1 MRQRKIW
8 ISALLIILSALM
20 IFSCSCEKDNRKLSE
35 MTTEEQIKFVKKQGI
50 EIPEGYE
57 DTVERRINEIIFK
70 AEEYPWAPIPPTTIN
85 DPKMT
90 EFAKEVGDAVHKYY
104 EQDTD

>member
-8 ISALLIILSALM
+8 ISALLIILSVLM

-57 DTVERRINEIIFK
+57 DTVERYINEIILN
-70 AEEYPWAPIPPTTIN
+70 AEESIPPIPFN
-85 DPKMT
+85 DPNMHYF
-90 EFAKEVGDAVHKYY
+90 ELDVADAVHKYY

>member
-57 DTVERRINEIIFK
+57 DCVNDIIVWVEK
-70 AEEYPWAPIPPTTIN
+70 YPELSHPYSIGISNPILV
-85 DPKMT
+85 
-90 EFAKEVGDAVHKYY
+90 EFAEQVEDAVHKYY
-104 EQDTD
+104 EQETD